1 MGKKFSVKNNT
12 WLLLPFVSVA
22 VAFFYS
28 LFILAHIDH
37 DCAGEDCAVCGR
49 LRLAGEFL
57 RQMEFCA
64 AKASFVF
71 SLPRLLPAYA
81 QLYADFLFA
90 ADPVSLKVR
99 LNN

>member
-1 MGKKFSVKNNT
+1 MGKKFSGKNNVC
-12 WLLLPFVSVA
+12 LLLPFLSVA

-28 LFILAHIDH
+28 IFILAHIDH

-64 AKASFVF
+64 ARALFIF
-71 SLPRLLPAYA
+71 SLSKLFPACA
-81 QLYADFLFA
+81 QLNADFLFA
-90 ADPVSLKVR
+90 VDPVSLKVR